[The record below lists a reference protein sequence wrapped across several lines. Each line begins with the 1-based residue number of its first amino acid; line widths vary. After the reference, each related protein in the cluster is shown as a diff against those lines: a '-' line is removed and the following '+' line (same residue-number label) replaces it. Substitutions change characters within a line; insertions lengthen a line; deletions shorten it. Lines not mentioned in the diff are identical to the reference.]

1 MWHGCC
7 SFRARRKT
15 SVKTPVFNTECRRKG
30 LESGFTLIAILIMGV
45 TMAVAVPRLVQNYN
59 ARATSTAADN
69 FVRAH
74 ELARATAVRFGRI
87 GEIHIDAANA
97 RWYVD
102 VDTSG
107 RGQSGL
113 IGYVR
118 TYDTRGV
125 TMTSTDTLMCFDMR
139 GLRSSR
145 GTCQP
150 GAATVVFSRESR
162 VDSVQITP
170 LGKILR

>member
-1 MWHGCC
+1 MNTSLSISG
-7 SFRARRKT
+7 RRQ
-15 SVKTPVFNTECRRKG
+15 RG
-30 LESGFTLIAILIMGV
+30 LEGGFTLIEIFIAMVIIGV
-45 TMAVAVPRLVQNYN
+45 SLAVAMPRLVQNYN

-69 FVRAH
+69 FARAH

-97 RWYVD
+97 RWFVD

-118 TYDTRGV
+118 NYQSPGV
-125 TMTSTDTLMCFDMR
+125 TMTSTDTLLCFDMR
-139 GLRSSR
+139 GLRSQR
-145 GTCQP
+145 GLCQP
-150 GAATVVFSRESR
+150 GAATIRFSRESR
-162 VDSVQITP
+162 VDSLQITP